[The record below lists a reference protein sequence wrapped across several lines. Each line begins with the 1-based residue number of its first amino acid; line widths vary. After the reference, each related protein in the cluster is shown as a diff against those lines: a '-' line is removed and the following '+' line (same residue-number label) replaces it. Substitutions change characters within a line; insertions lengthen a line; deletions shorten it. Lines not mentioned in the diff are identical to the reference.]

1 MDMNINYPDNNID
14 VVDPFNENDSRE
26 FRDMCLLFIQAYYP
40 SLRQLFGLTL
50 VDLVGYLRDS
60 KYSGYPDE
68 PGGSVWK
75 SEGQFIYVMVRHLKP
90 KNILEI
96 GNYMGR
102 GSTNHIL
109 QAVEDNKVGEVTLLD
124 IMERLEYN
132 KLHSQN
138 FTRILDDS
146 LKFLSKQTSYDFIV
160 QDGCHEYEH
169 VKKELE
175 LLYENNQ
182 QNFWIWSHDYYT
194 VRPPE
199 CEIARSWESVKH
211 LYQNLTPLKD
221 KVSNCGFIVAQK
233 IK

>member
-1 MDMNINYPDNNID
+1 MDINKIFSLN
-14 VVDPFNENDSRE
+14 VLEGLNENEKKDIL
-26 FRDMCLLFIQAYYP
+26 DFISSYFQPMNKLIGIEIPDFVTYYKEA
-40 SLRQLFGLTL
+40 
-50 VDLVGYLRDS
+50 

-109 QAVEDNKVGEVTLLD
+109 QAVEDNKFGEVTLLD
-124 IMERLEYN
+124 IMERLEYG

-138 FTRILDDS
+138 FNRILDNS
-146 LKFLSKQTSYDFIV
+146 LNFLSKPISYDLII

-175 LLYENNQ
+175 LLSDNNQ
-182 QNFWIWSHDYYT
+182 QNFWIWSHDYFT
-194 VRPPE
+194 IRPPE
-199 CEIARSWESVKH
+199 CEIARSWKSVQH

-221 KVSNCGFIVAQK
+221 NVSNCGFIVAQK